1 MKKRDTL
8 LALLA
13 LGAAPFAAR
22 AQQAGKVW
30 RIGYPSFGAGPDGL
44 TEAFREQLRTLGY
57 VEGRNLVIESR
68 TATDRA
74 EDVPE
79 LIAELVRLKVDVIVA
94 RSAFITAAAKRAT
107 STIPIV
113 MTNTSDPVGNI
124 TGMSSSSN
132 EIAGKRLQLLREI
145 VPKASR
151 VAALAWG
158 QSAVKALFLEQMRT
172 AAQQLGIT
180 LWVHEVN
187 AVDEF
192 AATFDAVQ
200 KERAQCVIVQFS
212 PIFNNNRRRILEL
225 AAQRRLPMMFET
237 RNFVDEGGLV
247 SYGASLIDMHRRA
260 AVYVDKIL
268 KGAKPADLPVELPTK
283 FEMVINLKTAKALGL
298 SVPQSVL
305 LQADEVIK

>member
-1 MKKRDTL
+1 
-8 LALLA
+8 
-13 LGAAPFAAR
+13 
-22 AQQAGKVW
+22 
-30 RIGYPSFGAGPDGL
+30 
-44 TEAFREQLRTLGY
+44 
-57 VEGRNLVIESR
+57 
-68 TATDRA
+68 
-74 EDVPE
+74 
-79 LIAELVRLKVDVIVA
+79 
-94 RSAFITAAAKRAT
+94 
-107 STIPIV
+107 
-113 MTNTSDPVGNI
+113 
-124 TGMSSSSN
+124 
-132 EIAGKRLQLLREI
+132 LREI